1 MGEDKEAPKKK
12 WSVKY
17 KLGAVYNSE
26 AMQAQRAAV
35 LAPLFGTKAQ
45 QANKCREYTLQV
57 QRLWRKWLSELRA
70 SGHNEVLATHRR
82 RAWNCR
88 PSFVAV
94 QPQGFFCRQPRICP
108 FCWARRF
115 SEIVTK
121 LQPLVA
127 PDDILYV
134 RRIAFEMPPTVEIDD
149 EDICPLAPFLYSRTQ
164 DRPREF
170 KFAQRTLDE
179 GRDRVGLWEHIV
191 IYPTGN
197 AASPYTVELR
207 QLWRGVGRIRALD
220 EGLRGLPFRFVHF
233 AQYMPGAR
241 LLEAATL
248 VCEYPARLLRAPIE
262 QTLPI
267 LELQRQYRFSAMLGS
282 LRVKQSAMA

>member
-1 MGEDKEAPKKK
+1 MTEDKENSKKK

-35 LAPLFGTKAQ
+35 LVPLFGAKAQ
-45 QANKCREYTLQV
+45 QANKCRKYTLQV

-70 SGHNEVLATHRR
+70 SGHKEVLATHRR

-88 PSFVAV
+88 PSFVQV
-94 QPQGFFCRQPRICP
+94 MPQGLFCRQPRICP

-134 RRIAFEMPPTVEIDD
+134 RRIAFEMPQTVEIDG
-149 EDICPLAPFLYSRTQ
+149 EDICPLAPFLYSRTK

-170 KFAQRTLDE
+170 KFAQRSLE
-179 GRDRVGLWEHIV
+179 EKQARVGLWEHIV
-191 IYPTGN
+191 IYPSGN
-197 AASPYTVELR
+197 PATPYTLEVR
-207 QLWRGVGRIRALD
+207 QLWHGVGYVAALD
-220 EGLRGLPFRFVHF
+220 SGLQNLPFHF
-233 AQYMPGAR
+233 SLRAYEPGGAR
-241 LLEAATL
+241 LLEAAARM
-248 VCEYPARLLRAPIE
+248 CEYPARLLRAPIE

-267 LELQRQYRFSAMLGS
+267 LELQKLYRFSAMLGS
-282 LRVKQSAMA
+282 LRVQQSAMA